1 MMPAVQ
7 AKSPAKKVSLIGLVL
22 PILQLAPGMQAL
34 FQSVTRCIVLPSLAD
49 VMVDPVGLVVSVVP
63 LTH

>member
-7 AKSPAKKVSLIGLVL
+7 AESPAKKVSLIGLVL
-22 PILQLAPGMQAL
+22 PIFQPAAGMQAL

-49 VMVDPVGLVVSVVP
+49 VMVDLVVSVVP

>member
-1 MMPAVQ
+1 M
-7 AKSPAKKVSLIGLVL
+7 L

-49 VMVDPVGLVVSVVP
+49 VCYITEEDVVDVAHFFDTDFDDNVLE
-63 LTH
+63 